1 MYKNIVEIQKF
12 EVCQFCKTTDRERHG
27 KSEENNFVNH
37 QNCYLRNGISCT
49 IRITLK
55 LKLTLE
61 KTCTE
66 RERNCAVAIYIFKR
80 LKLKNPLTYVARP
93 RNKEQSFKISW

>member
-1 MYKNIVEIQKF
+1 MYKNIVEIKKF

-37 QNCYLRNGISCT
+37 HNCYLRNDISCT
-49 IRITLK
+49 IQITLK

-66 RERNCAVAIYIFKR
+66 REKNCVFTR
-80 LKLKNPLTYVARP
+80 LKLKNPLTYDAWP
-93 RNKEQSFKISW
+93 RNKELSFKISW